1 MVHEL
6 LIEARYRMQSNR
18 KTKESGCHPDRND
31 QFIYINEKVK
41 SFQEEGYPV
50 IAVGTKKKEIV
61 GEFAYKGCTWRPQ
74 GYQVKVTADDFP
86 DLTKGRTAPYCVYDS
101 PDNADYINVGI
112 SADTSAF
119 AVESIRRWW
128 LTVGKDYYTNTR
140 KLLITSGCKGS
151 NVFHIKPLEIELQCL
166 ADEMDLEI
174 SVCHLPP
181 GTSKWNMIENIMFS
195 HISMNWQGES
205 LISIETIIDLVGSTK
220 PKKEMATQTAGDTNR
235 YARDIRISA
244 SGTESL
250 LIKRDVFHSEWNYTI
265 SPRKIAQT
273 IL

>member
-1 MVHEL
+1 
-6 LIEARYRMQSNR
+6 
-18 KTKESGCHPDRND
+18 
-31 QFIYINEKVK
+31 
-41 SFQEEGYPV
+41 
-50 IAVGTKKKEIV
+50 
-61 GEFAYKGCTWRPQ
+61 
-74 GYQVKVTADDFP
+74 
-86 DLTKGRTAPYCVYDS
+86 
-101 PDNADYINVGI
+101 
-112 SADTSAF
+112 
-119 AVESIRRWW
+119 
-128 LTVGKDYYTNTR
+128 
-140 KLLITSGCKGS
+140 
-151 NVFHIKPLEIELQCL
+151 
-166 ADEMDLEI
+166 
-174 SVCHLPP
+174 
-181 GTSKWNMIENIMFS
+181 MIENIMFS